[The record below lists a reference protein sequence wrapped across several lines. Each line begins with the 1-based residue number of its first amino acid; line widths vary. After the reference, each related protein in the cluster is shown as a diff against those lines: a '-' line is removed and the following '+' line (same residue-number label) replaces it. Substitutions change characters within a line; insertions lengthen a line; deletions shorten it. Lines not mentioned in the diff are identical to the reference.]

1 MDFLEIVSGLFFL
14 IAADEFISQLEIM
27 PLSDYLCHLQLQEGF
42 FLSVQS
48 YYEVLWS
55 ITIVQCNT

>member
-1 MDFLEIVSGLFFL
+1 MGFLEVVSGLFCL

-27 PLSDYLCHLQLQEGF
+27 PLSNYLCDLQLQEGF
-42 FLSVQS
+42 SLSVQS
-48 YYEVLWS
+48 YHEVLRS